1 MLKNNIYVKLL
12 LLLSIPITTLIIS
25 YNGLGDGQTI
35 CLINNIFGIEC
46 IGCGMTKAIIALING
61 NFYQSINYNFNVIII
76 FPLLLTLWFKK
87 LLLSYFELLNNY

>member
-12 LLLSIPITTLIIS
+12 LLLLIPIITLIIS

-46 IGCGMTKAIIALING
+46 IGCGMTKAIISQEPKRWIEESAARR
-61 NFYQSINYNFNVIII
+61 QAK
-76 FPLLLTLWFKK
+76 KK
-87 LLLSYFELLNNY
+87 LR